1 MPNLRN
7 LTIRHVQDAD
17 DWIEELL
24 IADDK
29 ARFPNLRHL
38 SLSGTSLISF
48 PSLPLASLTSLD
60 LSHNLL
66 NEIPSLPESLVS
78 LNLSH
83 NLITSVRNAQLGS
96 IRSINLS
103 NNRIDCLAGLEATA
117 LQRIDVRKNEITEHG
132 EIGRLAVLPHIK
144 EVWCADNALT
154 AEQDWR
160 VKLGATFAAE
170 GKEVIVDDTEWTW
183 MEKRAI
189 DARLAGQG
197 RHMRAPTVPAQLAE
211 TPRSVTMPQNDTRH
225 KRRPRRVINL
235 DSNEGMSNASSVK
248 NSTIPES
255 TADILAAPTK
265 TRSRIDAHTFKTP

>member
-1 MPNLRN
+1 LELEYDPRALLIPVMPNLRN

-38 SLSGTSLISF
+38 SLSATSLISF

-170 GKEVIVDDTEWTW
+170 GKDDICEPRPCPHSLPKHPAASPCHKMIPGINVVHVESSTSI
-183 MEKRAI
+183 A
-189 DARLAGQG
+189 
-197 RHMRAPTVPAQLAE
+197 MRACRTLHQ
-211 TPRSVTMPQNDTRH
+211 
-225 KRRPRRVINL
+225 
-235 DSNEGMSNASSVK
+235 
-248 NSTIPES
+248 
-255 TADILAAPTK
+255 
-265 TRSRIDAHTFKTP
+265 